1 MLKPAV
7 RTMLVPVPRRRD
19 ITVLRRLVKASA
31 IVIGVGLV
39 TGCAVTP
46 VKLGSAAIVGNDRI
60 TISTLGTEATNLNQ
74 AAKQYPGVVTLTQA
88 QVTQATL
95 TWLIRYQ
102 INEEV
107 ARQAGITI
115 TPAQAEAALQAAYAS
130 AKASAEQQG
139 LTNVTLDLILAAS
152 GIPPNTSAQLG
163 RYEAIATAYLAIANG
178 GTAPAPGSS
187 AQTAAGNKL
196 SQAECQAAKALNIQ
210 VNPQFGQLDYS
221 QLQVVS
227 APNPVARPAGPT
239 ASASPIAT
247 APAC

>member
-1 MLKPAV
+1 
-7 RTMLVPVPRRRD
+7 
-19 ITVLRRLVKASA
+19 VLRRLVKASA

-46 VKLGSAAIVGNDRI
+46 LQMGSAAIVGSQRI
-60 TISTLGTEATNLNQ
+60 SITTLGIESANLNQ
-74 AAKQYPGVVTLTQA
+74 AAKQYPGIVTLTPTE
-88 QVTQATL
+88 VTQTTL

-107 ARQAGITI
+107 ARQAGITV
-115 TPAQAEAALQAAYAS
+115 TPAQAQAALQAAYAS
-130 AKASAEQQG
+130 AKSSAESQG

-152 GIPPNTSAQLG
+152 GIPPNTSTQLG
-163 RYEAIATAYLAIANG
+163 RYEAISNEYLKIANG
-178 GTAPAPGSS
+178 GKAPTSSS

-196 SQAECQAAKALNIQ
+196 NQAECQAAKSLNIR

-221 QLQVVS
+221 QYQVVT

>member
-1 MLKPAV
+1 
-7 RTMLVPVPRRRD
+7 
-19 ITVLRRLVKASA
+19 VLRRLVKASA

-46 VKLGSAAIVGNDRI
+46 LQFGSAAIVGSQRI
-60 TISTLGTEATNLNQ
+60 SITTLGIESANLNQ
-74 AAKQYPGVVTLTQA
+74 AAKRYPGVVTLTPTE
-88 QVTQATL
+88 VTQTTL

-107 ARQAGITI
+107 ARQAGITV
-115 TPAQAEAALQAAYAS
+115 TPAQAQAALQAAYAS
-130 AKASAEQQG
+130 AKTSAEAQG

-163 RYEAIATAYLAIANG
+163 RYEAIATAYLKIANG
-178 GTAPAPGSS
+178 GTAPTSSS

-196 SQAECQAAKALNIQ
+196 NQAECQAAKSLNIQ

-221 QLQVVS
+221 QYQVVT
-227 APNPVARPAGPT
+227 APNPVARPPGPT
-239 ASASPIAT
+239 TSASPIAT

>member
-1 MLKPAV
+1 
-7 RTMLVPVPRRRD
+7 
-19 ITVLRRLVKASA
+19 VLRRLVKASA

-46 VKLGSAAIVGNDRI
+46 LQFGSAAIVGSQRI
-60 TISTLGTEATNLNQ
+60 SIATLGIESANLNQ
-74 AAKQYPGVVTLTQA
+74 AAKQYPGIVTLTPTE
-88 QVTQATL
+88 VTQTTL

-107 ARQAGITI
+107 ARQAGITV
-115 TPAQAEAALQAAYAS
+115 TPAQAQAALQAAYAS
-130 AKASAEQQG
+130 AKSSAESQG

-152 GIPPNTSAQLG
+152 GIPPNTSMQLG
-163 RYEAIATAYLAIANG
+163 RYEAIATEYLKIANG
-178 GTAPAPGSS
+178 GTTPTSSS

-196 SQAECQAAKALNIQ
+196 NQAECQAAKSLNIR

-221 QLQVVS
+221 QYQVVT